1 MPLKNLGNFWR
12 SLEVPLI
19 NCKIQLKL
27 RRIKYCVLFEAASG
41 NDSVNSVN
49 VFFFFSVLDISN
61 YVFLI
66 SLCQQ
71 KIIKNY
77 QNFLVNDMKD
87 ELLE

>member
-27 RRIKYCVLFEAASG
+27 RRIKYCILFEAASG

-49 VFFFFSVLDISN
+49 VFFFSIRHIKLCIPDITLSAKDN
-61 YVFLI
+61 
-66 SLCQQ
+66 Q
-71 KIIKNY
+71 KLSK
-77 QNFLVNDMKD
+77 LPSK
-87 ELLE
+87 